1 MKFSGELRVGSAR
14 SVLVTDGN
22 DKKSICHQHIRA
34 RKNSLKIRP
43 PAQSL
48 SNLIPAKMA
57 ERNESLNQQVQTI
70 LRVKNI
76 LAHFMSCM
84 SRELDCIIPI
94 SSDSYPIIGS

>member
-1 MKFSGELRVGSAR
+1 MNFLGKIRVGPAKSM
-14 SVLVTDGN
+14 LVTDV
-22 DKKSICHQHIRA
+22 DDEKSICHQHIRA

-70 LRVKNI
+70 LRVKT
-76 LAHFMSCM
+76 F
-84 SRELDCIIPI
+84 
-94 SSDSYPIIGS
+94 